1 MHDRF
6 HAACKLRWTLRS
18 LAILNC
24 NYTLTLEQIYSSTG
38 LSHDSSR
45 YMYHFS
51 IQCSQ
56 LENHKQGPTLMMPA
70 RYRTQG
76 LAHNSVIGVPA
87 STRYETLPS
96 PTQSWRQ
103 GEDCSQHKHE
113 PSHMMRCLATT
124 LPRFQ
129 CTSLW
134 SGYQWTLVVWPD
146 PELMPMRRLFTTQ
159 IYTTAKLAMTIHWIT
174 SHEQNRPEYCT
185 QVSDVYWWCTM
196 CCWTKSWCTMLLV
209 VTKVQKITDSKD
221 NTKMEWRNY
230 ATFCTHQRL
239 YQSTT
244 KLPLYQF
251 SNLVC
256 AHTCIHSHRSTN
268 MSIST
273 TIHHQDCM
281 YHQKKWGGIKQK

>member
-1 MHDRF
+1 MTEKCPLLRPLNSPYPELIHKNDNNSSNWLGSVYVYFRSWCTTVRF

-56 LENHKQGPTLMMPA
+56 LENHKQGPTLTMPA

-113 PSHMMRCLATT
+113 PSHMM
-124 LPRFQ
+124 P
-129 CTSLW
+129 
-134 SGYQWTLVVWPD
+134 GNY
-146 PELMPMRRLFTTQ
+146 TTQ
-159 IYTTAKLAMTIHWIT
+159 VPVHVSVIRVSMNTGRVT
-174 SHEQNRPEYCT
+174 RPRVDANEKT
-185 QVSDVYWWCTM
+185 VH
-196 CCWTKSWCTMLLV
+196 
-209 VTKVQKITDSKD
+209 
-221 NTKMEWRNY
+221 NTN
-230 ATFCTHQRL
+230 
-239 YQSTT
+239 
-244 KLPLYQF
+244 
-251 SNLVC
+251 
-256 AHTCIHSHRSTN
+256 
-268 MSIST
+268 
-273 TIHHQDCM
+273 IHHS
-281 YHQKKWGGIKQK
+281 